1 MPIHH
6 PDTVKTDES
15 DGVGDPCGPF
25 QALLFSDAG
34 NLTQFGAFEEILPP
48 GSFSSVKHWHQVEDE
63 MVYVL
68 EGEVTLHEG
77 DSLTIMRKGD
87 AATFKAGEPVGHCLE
102 NKSSSPVRYL
112 VIGTRAP
119 KDVVTYPD
127 NDRVLTNTR
136 GGERTWEDSN
146 GKPVR
151 SLYD

>member
-1 MPIHH
+1 MPIHS

-15 DGVGDPCGPF
+15 DGIDDPCGAF
-25 QALLFSDAG
+25 QAFLFSDAG

-48 GSFSSVKHWHQVEDE
+48 GSASSVKHWHQVEDE
-63 MVYVL
+63 LVYVV

-77 DSLTIMRKGD
+77 NKSTVMRKGE
-87 AATFKAGEPVGHCLE
+87 AATFKAGEPVGHWLE
-102 NKSSSPVRYL
+102 NKSQSPVRYL
-112 VIGTRAP
+112 VVGTRAP

-136 GGERTWEDSN
+136 GGERTWEDGDGN
-146 GKPVR
+146 PVQ

>member
-1 MPIHH
+1 MPIHS

-15 DGVGDPCGPF
+15 DGVDDPCGPF

-48 GSFSSVKHWHQVEDE
+48 GSASSLKHWHQVEDE

-77 DSLTIMRKGD
+77 DTSTVMRKGE
-87 AATFKAGEPVGHCLE
+87 AATFKAGEPVRHCLE
-102 NKSSSPVRYL
+102 NNSTAPVRYL

-127 NDRVLTNTR
+127 NDRVVTHTR
-136 GGERTWEDSN
+136 VGQDRN
-146 GKPVR
+146 GNPAK

>member
-1 MPIHH
+1 MPIHS

-15 DGVGDPCGPF
+15 DGVDDPCGPF
-25 QALLFSDAG
+25 HALLFSDAG

-48 GSFSSVKHWHQVEDE
+48 GSASSLKHWHQAEDE

-77 DSLTIMRKGD
+77 DTSTVMRKSE

-102 NKSSSPVRYL
+102 NKSQSSVRYL

-127 NDRVLTNTR
+127 NDRVVTDTR
-136 GGERTWEDSN
+136 VGQDRN
-146 GKPVR
+146 GNPVR